1 KWPYITRDRHI
12 LTLNGPLDQ
21 KSKYLKSTTSLPNLE
36 TVFILSSSWPF
47 LLGAVH
53 FVKINL
59 KVLDVGP
66 LDQKSKYLK
75 STTSL
80 PNLETVFILSIS
92 SVEETGRVIVEADDV
107 DYSDDNESNNAMIV
121 SPDDNDGINDGNADG
136 SRSDV
141 N

>member
-1 KWPYITRDRHI
+1 QESEIS
-12 LTLNGPLDQ
+12 NGESFIKDIRNENQ
-21 KSKYLKSTTSLPNLE
+21 IQWNTSN
-36 TVFILSSSWPF
+36 V
-47 LLGAVH
+47 
-53 FVKINL
+53 
-59 KVLDVGP
+59 
-66 LDQKSKYLK
+66 
-75 STTSL
+75 
-80 PNLETVFILSIS
+80 IS